1 MLAVRGIYDGKSIR
15 ALPSERLPEITGSV
29 RVAIIFL
36 ENVIDEPARRRQIE
50 TARRMRLRRAQ
61 MHPLRERIK
70 DLIEE
75 GRER

>member
-15 ALPSERLPEITGSV
+15 ALPSEHLPEVTGSV

-36 ENVIDEPARRRQIE
+36 ENVTDETMRRRQIE
-50 TARRMRLRRAQ
+50 TARRMRLSRAQ
-61 MHPLRERIK
+61 MRPLRERIK

-75 GRER
+75 GREH